1 MRGFLRL
8 IAVLGVGALGVGLLA
23 ACSDDPSGAQLEPAQ
38 FDAPAGAGDVLVVY
52 ADSNLARQLEGP
64 SAIDLTIGEGV
75 PLPATTATIAWAAD
89 AGQRIT

>member
-8 IAVLGVGALGVGLLA
+8 FAVLGAGALGVGLLA
-23 ACSDDPSGAQLEPAQ
+23 ACGDEPLGAQLEPAQ
-38 FDAPAGAGDVLVVY
+38 FDTPARAGDVLVVY

-75 PLPATTATIAWAAD
+75 LLPATIAWTTN